1 MEYDSRKKN
10 PEGVDMQ
17 LAQDEAKPGPPIRA
31 SFARIGVGSGVLGK
45 VGKRSESPG
54 DGTVLMYSPKFPLAF
69 QHELERVAQVCLR
82 FLQGFSLRYCPRN
95 LLHEAGVTAF
105 SGWLK
110 YCRKLHA
117 LSVSQEAVYA
127 VGVRTVQ
134 QLHGW

>member
-1 MEYDSRKKN
+1 VEYDSRKKN

-45 VGKRSESPG
+45 VGKRSESRR
-54 DGTVLMYSPKFPLAF
+54 DGTVLMYSLKLPLAF

-82 FLQGFSLRYCPRN
+82 FLEGFSLRYRGGN
-95 LLHEAGVTAF
+95 LFYEAGVPTF
-105 SGWLK
+105 SSWLK